1 MKMALFVTCKEIT
14 MKTYYFVSFD
24 NGCLE
29 FATITVEHYVSA
41 EVAHYMLAQECP
53 IMWIAVSRE
62 EYMQLRNG

>member
-1 MKMALFVTCKEIT
+1 

-24 NGCLE
+24 NGCLQ
-29 FATITVEHYVSA
+29 FSTITVEHYVSA